1 MTTYTCL
8 ACAEPVAPAHAVIV
22 GEDITGYPERV
33 PVNVVAHHGCEDRA
47 RAIVAKAL
55 AAQTH
60 LTTV

>member
-22 GEDITGYPERV
+22 GLDLAGFPERV

-47 RAIVAKAL
+47 RSIVAKAL
-55 AAQTH
+55 DAQAKKRT
-60 LTTV
+60 